1 MAQNDALARQYFE
14 NGDFE
19 KALGLYEKLYQRN
32 PDRSDFLQNLI
43 ISYQQLEKYD
53 QVEELLMPFIE
64 KQFYPPNLL
73 IELGYNYDLKGEKQI
88 ATEYYSKALAL
99 VEDNP
104 GYAFVIGDNFK
115 KKSLLQ
121 YALRTYEKSI
131 VLNPNT
137 NIKLEI
143 ARIYGELGDIEKMF
157 INYLELI
164 QGNSGYKRTIL
175 NRIGQFLEDNPLN
188 ENNLKLKKVLLK
200 KIQGDPDV
208 LWNEILSW
216 LYIQQRQYKNAFVQE
231 KAILKRTDAVSYDR
245 IMDLGRLA
253 KEDESYTIANTI
265 FKYIIDQSEMR
276 SDQLKAHLLKLEIAT
291 VQAPVKEY
299 KNIDEAF
306 KELLNNYG
314 VVTET
319 IPLQIAHARFLAFQY
334 NKINEAIRILKQS
347 LNLPVNRY
355 ELAKIKL
362 NLGDILVY
370 DEKFNQALIY
380 FAQVQKSLKND
391 VVAQN
396 ARFKVAK
403 TSFYKGDF
411 DWAFTQLKVLRA
423 STTQLI
429 ANDAMQLSL
438 LISDNSIKDSTQTAL
453 KIYAKADLLSY
464 QNKQKQAIALL
475 SQILEN
481 HKGERIEDEALLMQA
496 KLFEKQQQ
504 YEKARLNYLKII
516 EFYNNDIL
524 MDDAL
529 FAMAELYRKQFNQPE
544 KAKEYYE
551 KIIFNHPNSIYFV
564 KSRKTFRQLRGDA
577 IN

>member
-1 MAQNDALARQYFE
+1 MKALNVRVVYLIIAAFFCLNAMAQNDALARQYFE

-200 KIQGDPDV
+200 KIQLP
-208 LWNEILSW
+208 
-216 LYIQQRQYKNAFVQE
+216 
-231 KAILKRTDAVSYDR
+231 SYLCF
-245 IMDLGRLA
+245 DL
-253 KEDESYTIANTI
+253 
-265 FKYIIDQSEMR
+265 
-276 SDQLKAHLLKLEIAT
+276 
-291 VQAPVKEY
+291 
-299 KNIDEAF
+299 
-306 KELLNNYG
+306 
-314 VVTET
+314 
-319 IPLQIAHARFLAFQY
+319 
-334 NKINEAIRILKQS
+334 
-347 LNLPVNRY
+347 
-355 ELAKIKL
+355 
-362 NLGDILVY
+362 
-370 DEKFNQALIY
+370 
-380 FAQVQKSLKND
+380 
-391 VVAQN
+391 
-396 ARFKVAK
+396 
-403 TSFYKGDF
+403 TS
-411 DWAFTQLKVLRA
+411 V
-423 STTQLI
+423 
-429 ANDAMQLSL
+429 
-438 LISDNSIKDSTQTAL
+438 
-453 KIYAKADLLSY
+453 
-464 QNKQKQAIALL
+464 
-475 SQILEN
+475 
-481 HKGERIEDEALLMQA
+481 
-496 KLFEKQQQ
+496 
-504 YEKARLNYLKII
+504 
-516 EFYNNDIL
+516 
-524 MDDAL
+524 
-529 FAMAELYRKQFNQPE
+529 
-544 KAKEYYE
+544 
-551 KIIFNHPNSIYFV
+551 
-564 KSRKTFRQLRGDA
+564 
-577 IN
+577 